1 MNNKRMM
8 TFGMGML
15 FSSAL
20 MAASSEGNATKTSLS
35 DTTQVHGLG
44 DVVVTGSNQATSR
57 NLLPYTVSIVNNQQ
71 LEATGKTQLLAAL
84 SGEVPSLFVSQ
95 RNIFGFGVSNGGS
108 GAIKIRGVGGSPTNS
123 ILMMVDG
130 QPQFAGLYSHPVADF
145 YETEYV
151 DHVEV
156 LRGPGSVLYG
166 SNAMGGVINVI
177 TKHAQQDGVKTVL
190 TSQYGSYNTWQSS
203 LTNMVR
209 KGKFSSM
216 VSLGYD
222 RTDGLQDHFDFKQSS
237 VYAKVGYDFTRNWNL
252 SADYSLMNFIGNDPI
267 YAKVKANNPDATD
280 IYHQNIT
287 RGEASLTL
295 SNHYG
300 DAAAYSASG
309 IGSTSNTN
317 GAVRIY
323 YSYGNHYIDDPNH
336 FHSLDDRFG
345 ILAYQNFNPW
355 KMATAT
361 VGFDFNTYTGKI
373 PFSGGHA
380 YGDGSMPAKMQTISR
395 KSITEYS
402 PYVTLQ
408 QVLLDG
414 VLTLNGGLRMA
425 NSDKFGTHWLPQV
438 GFAVR
443 PGDDWSLKASL
454 AKGYRNPSFREMYLY
469 AVANPDLAPESM
481 MNYEVTIGK
490 RFSRYFAMDV
500 TGYFSEGSN
509 MIQTISVPTG
519 NAGTG
524 GGGQGNGGGSTQRN
538 MNTGSF
544 INKGIEISAQSHP
557 LDVLS
562 LRASYSFMHTSLDN
576 LTAAPKNQYFLGIGW
591 QALKQLT
598 VDAELKGIGGLYVA
612 DDVKHQ
618 NYALLGLRLTYK
630 PVKYLDIFAH
640 FDNLTD
646 AKYQINKGYE
656 MPGITVMGGVKV
668 RF

>member
-1 MNNKRMM
+1 MKHQMM
-8 TFGMGML
+8 TVGLGL
-15 FSSAL
+15 LVSVPL
-20 MAASSEGNATKTSLS
+20 MAAPPAKGLA
-35 DTTQVHGLG
+35 DTTRVHGLG
-44 DVVVTGSNQATSR
+44 EVVVTGSNQATSR
-57 NLLPYTVSIVNNQQ
+57 NLLPYTVSIVNSRQ
-71 LEATGKTQLLAAL
+71 LEATGKTQLLSAL

-108 GAIKIRGVGGSPTNS
+108 GGIKIRGVGGSPTNA

-177 TKHAQQDGVKTVL
+177 TKQARQEGVHTTL
-190 TSQYGSYNTWQSS
+190 STQYGSYNTWQSS

-209 KGKFSSM
+209 KGKFSSL

-222 RTDGLQDHFDFKQSS
+222 RTDGLQNHFDFKQASL
-237 VYAKVGYDFTRNWNL
+237 YAKLGYDVAKNWSL
-252 SADYSLMNFIGNDPI
+252 FADYSLMNFIGNDPI
-267 YAKVKANNPDATD
+267 YAKLRNAESND
-280 IYHQNIT
+280 IYHQNVT
-287 RGEASLTL
+287 RGEASVTL
-295 SNHYG
+295 SNQY
-300 DAAAYSASG
+300 AASA
-309 IGSTSNTN
+309 TN

-345 ILAYQNFNPW
+345 ILAYQNFSPW

-373 PFSGGHA
+373 PMSGGHA
-380 YGDGSMPAKMQTISR
+380 YGDGSRPAQMQTIDR

-402 PYVTLQ
+402 PYITLQ
-408 QVLLDG
+408 QALFKG
-414 VLTLNGGLRMA
+414 ILTLNGGLRMA
-425 NSDKFGTHWLPQV
+425 NSDRFGSHWLPQV
-438 GFAVR
+438 GFAVH
-443 PGDDWSLKASL
+443 PGDDWTLKASL

-469 AVANPDLAPESM
+469 AVANPDLNPESM
-481 MNYEVTIGK
+481 MNYEASIAK
-490 RFSRYFAMDV
+490 HFSRYLSMDV
-500 TGYFSEGSN
+500 TAYFSEGSN
-509 MIQTISVPTG
+509 LIQTASVPTADG
-519 NAGTG
+519 GTT
-524 GGGQGNGGGSTQRN
+524 NRN

-544 INKGIEISAQSHP
+544 INKGIEVSAQSHP

-562 LRASYSFMHTSLDN
+562 LRASYSFMHTSLSN

-591 QALKQLT
+591 QALKWLS
-598 VDAELKGIGGLYVA
+598 VDAELKGVGGLYVA
-612 DDVKHQ
+612 DNVERQ

-630 PVKYLDIFAH
+630 PVKFLDIFAH
-640 FDNLTD
+640 FDNIAN
-646 AKYQINKGYE
+646 AKYQINYGYE
-656 MPGITVMGGVKV
+656 MPGFTAMGGVKV

>member
-1 MNNKRMM
+1 MKHQMM
-8 TFGMGML
+8 TVGLGL
-15 FSSAL
+15 LVSVPL
-20 MAASSEGNATKTSLS
+20 MAAPPAKGLA
-35 DTTQVHGLG
+35 DTTRVHGLG
-44 DVVVTGSNQATSR
+44 EVVVTGSNQATSR
-57 NLLPYTVSIVNNQQ
+57 NLLPYTVSIVNSRQ
-71 LEATGKTQLLAAL
+71 LEATGKTQLLSAL

-108 GAIKIRGVGGSPTNS
+108 GGIKIRGVGGSPTNA

-177 TKHAQQDGVKTVL
+177 TKQARQDGVHTTL
-190 TSQYGSYNTWQSS
+190 STQYGSYNTWQSS
-203 LTNMVR
+203 ITNMVR
-209 KGKFSSM
+209 KGKFSSL

-222 RTDGLQDHFDFKQSS
+222 RTDGLQDHFDFKQASL
-237 VYAKVGYDFTRNWNL
+237 YAKLGYDVAKNWSL
-252 SADYSLMNFIGNDPI
+252 FADYSLMNFIGNDPI
-267 YAKVKANNPDATD
+267 YAKLRNAESND
-280 IYHQNIT
+280 IYHQNVT
-287 RGEASLTL
+287 RGEASVTL
-295 SNHYG
+295 SNQY
-300 DAAAYSASG
+300 AASA
-309 IGSTSNTN
+309 TN

-345 ILAYQNFNPW
+345 ILAYQNFSPW

-373 PFSGGHA
+373 PMSGGHA
-380 YGDGSMPAKMQTISR
+380 YGDGSRPAQMQTIDR

-402 PYVTLQ
+402 PYITLQ
-408 QVLLDG
+408 QALFKG
-414 VLTLNGGLRMA
+414 ILTLNGGLRMA
-425 NSDKFGTHWLPQV
+425 NSDRFGSHWLPQV
-438 GFAVR
+438 GFAVH
-443 PGDDWSLKASL
+443 PGDDWTLKASL

-469 AVANPDLAPESM
+469 AVANPDLNPESM
-481 MNYEVTIGK
+481 MNYEASIAK
-490 RFSRYFAMDV
+490 HFSRYLSMDV
-500 TGYFSEGSN
+500 TAYFSEGSN
-509 MIQTISVPTG
+509 LIQTASVPTADG
-519 NAGTG
+519 GTT
-524 GGGQGNGGGSTQRN
+524 NRN

-544 INKGIEISAQSHP
+544 INKGIEVSAQSHP

-562 LRASYSFMHTSLDN
+562 LRASYSFMHTSLSN

-591 QALKQLT
+591 QALKWLS
-598 VDAELKGIGGLYVA
+598 VDAELKGVGGLYVA
-612 DDVKHQ
+612 DNVERQ

-630 PVKYLDIFAH
+630 PVKFLDIFAH
-640 FDNLTD
+640 FDNIAN
-646 AKYQINKGYE
+646 AKYQINYGYE
-656 MPGITVMGGVKV
+656 MPGFTAMGGVKV

>member
-1 MNNKRMM
+1 MKHQMM
-8 TFGMGML
+8 TVGLGL
-15 FSSAL
+15 LASVPL
-20 MAASSEGNATKTSLS
+20 MAAPPAKGLA
-35 DTTQVHGLG
+35 DTTRVHGLG
-44 DVVVTGSNQATSR
+44 EVVVTGSNQATSR
-57 NLLPYTVSIVNNQQ
+57 NLLPYTVSIVNSRQ
-71 LEATGKTQLLAAL
+71 LEATGKTQLLSAL

-108 GAIKIRGVGGSPTNS
+108 GGIKIRGVGGSPTNA

-177 TKHAQQDGVKTVL
+177 TKQARQDGVHTTL
-190 TSQYGSYNTWQSS
+190 SSQYGSYNTWQSS
-203 LTNMVR
+203 ITNMVR
-209 KGKFSSM
+209 KGKFSSL

-222 RTDGLQDHFDFKQSS
+222 RTDGLQDHFDFKQASL
-237 VYAKVGYDFTRNWNL
+237 YAKVGYDVAKNWSL
-252 SADYSLMNFIGNDPI
+252 FADYSLMNFIGNDPI
-267 YAKVKANNPDATD
+267 YAKLRNAESND
-280 IYHQNIT
+280 IYHQNVT
-287 RGEASLTL
+287 RGEASVTL
-295 SNHYG
+295 SNQY
-300 DAAAYSASG
+300 AAAA
-309 IGSTSNTN
+309 TN

-345 ILAYQNFNPW
+345 ILAYQNFSPW

-373 PFSGGHA
+373 PMSGGHA
-380 YGDGSMPAKMQTISR
+380 YGDGSRPAQMQTIDR

-402 PYVTLQ
+402 PYITLQ
-408 QVLLDG
+408 QALFKG
-414 VLTLNGGLRMA
+414 ILTLNGGLRMA
-425 NSDKFGTHWLPQV
+425 NSDRFGSHWLPQV
-438 GFAVR
+438 GFAVH
-443 PGDDWSLKASL
+443 PGDDWTLKASL

-469 AVANPDLAPESM
+469 AVANPDLNPESM
-481 MNYEVTIGK
+481 MNYEASIAK
-490 RFSRYFAMDV
+490 HFSRYLSMDV
-500 TGYFSEGSN
+500 TAYFSEGSN
-509 MIQTISVPTG
+509 LIQTASVPTADG
-519 NAGTG
+519 GTT
-524 GGGQGNGGGSTQRN
+524 NRN

-544 INKGIEISAQSHP
+544 INKGIEVSAQSHP

-562 LRASYSFMHTSLDN
+562 LRASYSFMHTSLSN

-591 QALKQLT
+591 QALKWLS
-598 VDAELKGIGGLYVA
+598 VDAELKGVGGLYVA
-612 DDVKHQ
+612 DNMDRQ

-630 PVKYLDIFAH
+630 PVKFLDIFAN
-640 FDNLTD
+640 FDNIAN
-646 AKYQINKGYE
+646 AKYQINYGYE
-656 MPGITVMGGVKV
+656 MPGFTAMGGVKV

>member
-1 MNNKRMM
+1 MKHQMM
-8 TFGMGML
+8 TVGLGL
-15 FSSAL
+15 LASVPL
-20 MAASSEGNATKTSLS
+20 MAAPPAKGLA
-35 DTTQVHGLG
+35 DTTRVHGLG
-44 DVVVTGSNQATSR
+44 EVVVTGSNQATSR
-57 NLLPYTVSIVNNQQ
+57 NLLPYTVSIVNSRQ
-71 LEATGKTQLLAAL
+71 LEATGKTQLLSAL

-108 GAIKIRGVGGSPTNS
+108 GGIKIRGVGGSPTNA

-177 TKHAQQDGVKTVL
+177 TKQARQDGVHTTL
-190 TSQYGSYNTWQSS
+190 SSQYGSYNTWQSS
-203 LTNMVR
+203 ITNMVR
-209 KGKFSSM
+209 KGKFSSL

-222 RTDGLQDHFDFKQSS
+222 RTDGLQDHFDFKQASL
-237 VYAKVGYDFTRNWNL
+237 YAKVGYDVAKNWSL
-252 SADYSLMNFIGNDPI
+252 FADYSLMNFIGNDPI
-267 YAKVKANNPDATD
+267 YAKLRNAESND
-280 IYHQNIT
+280 IYHQNVT
-287 RGEASLTL
+287 RGEASVTL
-295 SNHYG
+295 SNQY
-300 DAAAYSASG
+300 AASA
-309 IGSTSNTN
+309 TN

-345 ILAYQNFNPW
+345 ILAYQNFSPW

-373 PFSGGHA
+373 PMSGGHA
-380 YGDGSMPAKMQTISR
+380 YGDGSRPAQMQTIDR

-402 PYVTLQ
+402 PYITLQ
-408 QVLLDG
+408 QALFKG
-414 VLTLNGGLRMA
+414 ILTLNGGLRMA
-425 NSDKFGTHWLPQV
+425 NSDRFGSHWLPQV
-438 GFAVR
+438 GFAVH
-443 PGDDWSLKASL
+443 PGDDWTLKASL

-469 AVANPDLAPESM
+469 AVANPDLNPESM
-481 MNYEVTIGK
+481 MNYEASIAK
-490 RFSRYFAMDV
+490 HFSRYLSMDV
-500 TGYFSEGSN
+500 TAYFSEGSN
-509 MIQTISVPTG
+509 LIQTASVPTADG
-519 NAGTG
+519 GTT
-524 GGGQGNGGGSTQRN
+524 NRN

-544 INKGIEISAQSHP
+544 INKGIEVSAQSHP

-562 LRASYSFMHTSLDN
+562 LRASYSFMHTSLSN

-591 QALKQLT
+591 QALKWLS
-598 VDAELKGIGGLYVA
+598 VDAELKGVGGLYVA
-612 DDVKHQ
+612 DNVERQ

-630 PVKYLDIFAH
+630 PVKFLDIFAH
-640 FDNLTD
+640 FDNIAN
-646 AKYQINKGYE
+646 AKYQINYGYE
-656 MPGITVMGGVKV
+656 MPGFTAMGGVKV

>member
-1 MNNKRMM
+1 MKHQMM
-8 TFGMGML
+8 TVGLGL
-15 FSSAL
+15 LVSVPL
-20 MAASSEGNATKTSLS
+20 MAAPPAKGLA
-35 DTTQVHGLG
+35 DTTRVHGLG
-44 DVVVTGSNQATSR
+44 EVVVTGSNQATSR
-57 NLLPYTVSIVNNQQ
+57 NLLPYTVSIVNSRQ
-71 LEATGKTQLLAAL
+71 LEATGKTQLLSAL

-108 GAIKIRGVGGSPTNS
+108 GGIKIRGVGGSPTNA

-177 TKHAQQDGVKTVL
+177 TKQARQEGVHTTL
-190 TSQYGSYNTWQSS
+190 STQYGSYNTWQSS

-209 KGKFSSM
+209 KGKFSSL

-222 RTDGLQDHFDFKQSS
+222 RTDGLQNHFDFKQASL
-237 VYAKVGYDFTRNWNL
+237 YAKLGYDVAKNWSL
-252 SADYSLMNFIGNDPI
+252 FADYSLMNFIGNDPI
-267 YAKVKANNPDATD
+267 YAKLRNAESND
-280 IYHQNIT
+280 IYHQNVT
-287 RGEASLTL
+287 RGEASVTL
-295 SNHYG
+295 SNQY
-300 DAAAYSASG
+300 AAAA
-309 IGSTSNTN
+309 TN

-345 ILAYQNFNPW
+345 ILAYQNFSPW

-373 PFSGGHA
+373 PMSGGHA
-380 YGDGSMPAKMQTISR
+380 YGDGSRPAQMQTIDR

-402 PYVTLQ
+402 PYITLQ
-408 QVLLDG
+408 QALFKG
-414 VLTLNGGLRMA
+414 ILTLNGGLRMA
-425 NSDKFGTHWLPQV
+425 NSDRFGSHWLPQV
-438 GFAVR
+438 GFAVH
-443 PGDDWSLKASL
+443 PGDDWTLKASL

-469 AVANPDLAPESM
+469 AMANPELNPESM
-481 MNYEVTIGK
+481 MNYEVSIAK
-490 RFSRYFAMDV
+490 HFSRYLSMDV
-500 TGYFSEGSN
+500 TAYFSEGSN
-509 MIQTISVPTG
+509 LIQTASVPTADG
-519 NAGTG
+519 GTT
-524 GGGQGNGGGSTQRN
+524 NRN

-544 INKGIEISAQSHP
+544 INKGIEVSAQSHP

-562 LRASYSFMHTSLDN
+562 LRASYSFMHTSLSN

-591 QALKQLT
+591 QALKWLS
-598 VDAELKGIGGLYVA
+598 VDAELKGVGGLYVA
-612 DDVKHQ
+612 DNVERQ

-630 PVKYLDIFAH
+630 PVKFLDIFAH
-640 FDNLTD
+640 FDNIAN
-646 AKYQINKGYE
+646 AKYQINYGYE
-656 MPGITVMGGVKV
+656 MPGFTAMGGVKV

>member
-1 MNNKRMM
+1 MKHQMM
-8 TFGMGML
+8 TMGL
-15 FSSAL
+15 GLLASAPL
-20 MAASSEGNATKTSLS
+20 MAAPPAKGLA
-35 DTTQVHGLG
+35 DTTRVHGLG
-44 DVVVTGSNQATSR
+44 EVVVTGSNQATSR
-57 NLLPYTVSIVNNQQ
+57 NLLPYTVSIVNSRQ
-71 LEATGKTQLLAAL
+71 LEATGKTQLLSAL

-108 GAIKIRGVGGSPTNS
+108 GGIKIRGVGGSPTNA

-177 TKHAQQDGVKTVL
+177 TKQARQDGVHTTL
-190 TSQYGSYNTWQSS
+190 SSQYGSYNTWQSS

-209 KGKFSSM
+209 KGKFSSL

-222 RTDGLQDHFDFKQSS
+222 RTDGLQDNFDFKQASL
-237 VYAKVGYDFTRNWNL
+237 YAKLGYDVAKNWSL
-252 SADYSLMNFIGNDPI
+252 FADYSLMNFIGNDPI
-267 YAKVKANNPDATD
+267 YAKLRNAESND

-287 RGEASLTL
+287 RGEASVTL
-295 SNHYG
+295 SNQY
-300 DAAAYSASG
+300 ASSA
-309 IGSTSNTN
+309 TN

-345 ILAYQNFNPW
+345 ILAYQNFSPW

-373 PFSGGHA
+373 PMSGGHA
-380 YGDGSMPAKMQTISR
+380 YGDGSRPAQMQTIDR

-402 PYVTLQ
+402 PYITLQ
-408 QVLLDG
+408 QALFKG
-414 VLTLNGGLRMA
+414 ILTLNGGLRMG
-425 NSDKFGTHWLPQV
+425 NSDRFGSHWLPQV
-438 GFAVR
+438 GFAVH
-443 PGDDWSLKASL
+443 PGDDWTLKASL

-469 AVANPDLAPESM
+469 AMANPDLNPESM
-481 MNYEVTIGK
+481 MNYEASIAK
-490 RFSRYFAMDV
+490 HFSRYLSMDITAYFA
-500 TGYFSEGSN
+500 EGSN
-509 MIQTISVPTG
+509 LIQTASVPTADG
-519 NAGTG
+519 GTT
-524 GGGQGNGGGSTQRN
+524 NRN

-544 INKGIEISAQSHP
+544 VNKGIELSAQSHP

-562 LRASYSFMHTSLDN
+562 LRASYSFMHTSLSN

-591 QALKQLT
+591 QALKQLS
-598 VDAELKGIGGLYVA
+598 VDAELKGVGGLYVA
-612 DDVKHQ
+612 DNVERQ

-630 PVKYLDIFAH
+630 PVKCLDIFAH
-640 FDNLTD
+640 FDNIAN
-646 AKYQINKGYE
+646 AKYQINYGYK
-656 MPGITVMGGVKV
+656 MPGFTAMGGVKV

>member
-1 MNNKRMM
+1 MNK
-8 TFGMGML
+8 TSLVSSCLLSML
-15 FSSAL
+15 VASAQFAPM
-20 MAASSEGNATKTSLS
+20 MAASNAVVKGIA
-35 DTTQVHGLG
+35 DTTQVHGISE
-44 DVVVTGSNQATSR
+44 VVVTGSNQATSR
-57 NLLPYTVSIVNNQQ
+57 NLLPYTVSVINSRQ
-71 LEATGKTQLLAAL
+71 LEASGKTQLLAAL

-108 GAIKIRGVGGSPTNS
+108 GAIKIRGVGGSPTNA

-156 LRGPGSVLYG
+156 MRGPGSVLYG

-177 TKHAQQDGVKTVL
+177 TKRAQQDGVHTTL
-190 TSQYGSYNTWQSS
+190 TSQYGSYNTWQNS

-209 KGKFSSM
+209 KGKFSSL

-222 RTDGLQDHFDFKQSS
+222 RTDGLQDNFDFKQSS
-237 VYAKVGYDFTRNWNL
+237 LYAKVGYDFTPHWTL
-252 SADYSLMNFIGNDPI
+252 AADYSLMNFIGNDPI
-267 YAKVKANNPDATD
+267 YARLSNPESTA

-295 SNHYG
+295 TNQYG
-300 DAAAYSASG
+300 V
-309 IGSTSNTN
+309 GSTVGGNTN
-317 GAVRIY
+317 GAVRVY
-323 YSYGNHYIDDPNH
+323 YSYGNHFIDDPNH

-345 ILAYQNFNPW
+345 ILAYQNFQPW

-361 VGFDFNTYTGKI
+361 LGFDFNTYTGKI
-373 PFSGGHA
+373 PMSGGHA
-380 YGDGSMPAKMQTISR
+380 YGDGSRPAQMQTIDR

-408 QVLLDG
+408 QALIDG

-438 GFAVR
+438 GFAVH
-443 PGDDWSLKASL
+443 PGDGWNIKASL

-469 AVANPDLAPESM
+469 GTKNPDLDPESM
-481 MNYEVTIGK
+481 MNYELTISK
-490 RFSRYFAMDV
+490 YFSRYFSMDV

-509 MIQTISVPTG
+509 MIQTASVATPE
-519 NAGTG
+519 
-524 GGGQGNGGGSTQRN
+524 GGSTNRN

-544 INKGIEISAQSHP
+544 RNKGIEVSAQSHP
-557 LDVLS
+557 VDALS
-562 LRASYSFMHTSLDN
+562 LRASYSYMHTSLDN

-591 QALKQLT
+591 QALRQLT
-598 VDAELKGIGGLYVA
+598 VDAELRGIGGLYVA
-612 DDVKHQ
+612 QNVEHQ
-618 NYALLGLRLTYK
+618 NYALLGFRLTYK
-630 PVKYLDIFAH
+630 PVKWLDVFAH
-640 FDNLTD
+640 LDNLTD
-646 AKYQINKGYE
+646 AKYMINNGYE
-656 MPGITVMGGVKV
+656 MPGFTAMGGVKL

>member
-1 MNNKRMM
+1 MKNRI
-8 TFGMGML
+8 L
-15 FSSAL
+15 FSFALAMMASASVNAASAKSASANI
-20 MAASSEGNATKTSLS
+20 MAATGIA
-35 DTTQVHGLG
+35 DTTQVHGINE
-44 DVVVTGSNQATSR
+44 VVVTGTNQATSR
-57 NLLPYTVSIVNNQQ
+57 NLLPYTVSVINSQQ
-71 LEATGKTQLLAAL
+71 LEATGKTQLLAAI

-95 RNIFGFGVSNGGS
+95 RNIFGFGVSSGGS
-108 GAIKIRGVGGSPTNS
+108 GGIKLRGVGGSPTS
-123 ILMMVDG
+123 GILMMVDG

-177 TKHAQQDGVKTVL
+177 TKRAKQDGVHTTL

-209 KGKFSSM
+209 KGKFSSL

-237 VYAKVGYDFTRNWNL
+237 LYAKVGYDFAPQWTV
-252 SADYSLMNFIGNDPI
+252 SADYSLMNFIGNDHI
-267 YAKVKANNPDATD
+267 YAKLRNPPTDD

-287 RGEASLTL
+287 RGEASLSLT
-295 SNHYG
+295 NQY
-300 DAAAYSASG
+300 AA
-309 IGSTSNTN
+309 TN
-317 GAVRIY
+317 GAVRVY
-323 YSYGNHYIDDPNH
+323 YSYGNHFIDDPNH

-345 ILAYQNFNPW
+345 ILAYQNFQPW

-361 VGFDFNTYTGKI
+361 VGFDFNNYTGKI
-373 PFSGGHA
+373 PMSGGHA
-380 YGDGSMPAKMQTISR
+380 YGDGSIPAQMQTISR

-408 QVLLDG
+408 QALLDG
-414 VLTLNGGLRMA
+414 ILTLNGGLRMA

-438 GFAVR
+438 GLAVR
-443 PGDDWSLKASL
+443 PGEGWSVKASL
-454 AKGYRNPSFREMYLY
+454 SKGYRNPSFREMYLY
-469 AVANPDLAPESM
+469 GTKNPDLDPESM
-481 MNYEVTIGK
+481 MNYEVTIAK
-490 RFSRYFAMDV
+490 HFSRYFGIDV

-509 MIQTISVPTG
+509 LIQTASVAT
-519 NAGTG
+519 AD
-524 GGGQGNGGGSTQRN
+524 GGSVNRN

-544 INKGIEISAQSHP
+544 INKGIEVSAQSHP
-557 LDVLS
+557 VDALS
-562 LRASYSFMHTSLDN
+562 LRATYSYLYTSLDN

-591 QALKQLT
+591 QALKQLK

-612 DDVKHQ
+612 DNVEQQ
-618 NYALLGLRLTYK
+618 NYALLGLRLTYT
-630 PVKYLDIFAH
+630 PVKCLDIFAH
-640 FDNLTD
+640 LDNITD
-646 AKYQINKGYE
+646 AKYMINNGYQ
-656 MPGITVMGGVKV
+656 MPGFTAMGGVKV

>member
-1 MNNKRMM
+1 MDKKI
-8 TFGMGML
+8 L
-15 FSSAL
+15 IAL
-20 MAASSEGNATKTSLS
+20 GVGFVSPFLVQGKAANSQKSQSIA
-35 DTTQVHGLG
+35 DTTKVHSLG

-57 NLLPYTVSIVNNQQ
+57 NLLPYTVSIINSRQ
-71 LEATGKTQLLAAL
+71 LEATGKTQLLSAI

-108 GAIKIRGVGGSPTNS
+108 GGIKIRGVGGSPTS
-123 ILMMVDG
+123 GILMMVDG

-177 TKHAQQDGVKTVL
+177 TKQGVGGLGGHRGQQDGIRTTL
-190 TSQYGSYNTWQSS
+190 TSQYGSYNTWQNS

-222 RTDGLQDHFDFKQSS
+222 RTDGLQENFDFKQSS
-237 VYAKVGYDFTRNWNL
+237 LYAKLGYDLTQNWAL

-267 YAKVKANNPDATD
+267 YAKLKNAESTD

-287 RGEASLTL
+287 RGEASVML
-295 SNHYG
+295 SNHYEG
-300 DAAAYSASG
+300 KNAAYD
-309 IGSTSNTN
+309 GSTANGWTSATN

-323 YSYGNHYIDDPNH
+323 YSYGNHFIDDPNH

-373 PFSGGHA
+373 PMSGGHA
-380 YGDGSMPAKMQTISR
+380 YGDGSKPAQMQTISR

-408 QVLLDG
+408 QMLFDG
-414 VLTLNGGLRMA
+414 ILTLNGGLRMA
-425 NSDKFGTHWLPQV
+425 NSDKFGSHWLPQV
-438 GFAVR
+438 GFAVH
-443 PGDDWSLKASL
+443 PGDDWTLKASL

-469 AVANPDLAPESM
+469 AMANPDLDPESM

-490 RFSRYFAMDV
+490 RFSRYFSVDV
-500 TGYFSEGSN
+500 TGYFAEGSN
-509 MIQTISVPTG
+509 MIQTIAVANSEG
-519 NAGTG
+519 GTT
-524 GGGQGNGGGSTQRN
+524 NRN

-544 INKGIEISAQSHP
+544 INKGIEVSAQSHP

-562 LRASYSFMHTSLDN
+562 LRASYSYLHTSLAN

-591 QALKQLT
+591 QALPQLS
-598 VDAELKGIGGLYVA
+598 VDAELKGVGGLYVA
-612 DDVKHQ
+612 DDVEHQ

-630 PVKYLDIFAH
+630 PVKYLDIFVH
-640 FDNLTD
+640 LDNIMD
-646 AKYQINKGYE
+646 EKYEINKGYQ
-656 MPGITVMGGVKV
+656 MPGFTAMGGVKV

>member
-1 MNNKRMM
+1 MKNQMM
-8 TFGMGML
+8 TVGLGL
-15 FSSAL
+15 LASIPL
-20 MAASSEGNATKTSLS
+20 LAASPAKGLA
-35 DTTQVHGLG
+35 DTTRVHGLG
-44 DVVVTGSNQATSR
+44 EVVVTGSNQATSR
-57 NLLPYTVSIVNNQQ
+57 NLLPYTVSIVNSRQ
-71 LEATGKTQLLAAL
+71 LEATGKTQLLSAL

-108 GAIKIRGVGGSPTNS
+108 GGIKIRGVGGSPTNA

-177 TKHAQQDGVKTVL
+177 TKQARQDGVHTTL
-190 TSQYGSYNTWQSS
+190 SSQYGSYNTWQSS

-209 KGKFSSM
+209 KGKFSSL

-222 RTDGLQDHFDFKQSS
+222 RTDGLQDNFDFKQASL
-237 VYAKVGYDFTRNWNL
+237 YAKVGYDVAKNWSL
-252 SADYSLMNFIGNDPI
+252 FADYSLMNFIGNDPI
-267 YAKVKANNPDATD
+267 YAKLRNAESND
-280 IYHQNIT
+280 IYHQNVT
-287 RGEASLTL
+287 RGEASVTL
-295 SNHYG
+295 SNQY
-300 DAAAYSASG
+300 AASA
-309 IGSTSNTN
+309 TN

-345 ILAYQNFNPW
+345 ILAYQNFSPW

-373 PFSGGHA
+373 PMSGGHA
-380 YGDGSMPAKMQTISR
+380 YGDGSRPAQMQTIDR

-402 PYVTLQ
+402 PYITLQ
-408 QVLLDG
+408 QALFKG
-414 VLTLNGGLRMA
+414 ILTLNGGLRMA
-425 NSDKFGTHWLPQV
+425 NSDRFGSHWLPQV
-438 GFAVR
+438 GFAVH
-443 PGDDWSLKASL
+443 PGDDWTLKASL

-469 AVANPDLAPESM
+469 AVANPDLNPESM
-481 MNYEVTIGK
+481 MNYEASIAK
-490 RFSRYFAMDV
+490 HFSRYLSMDV
-500 TGYFSEGSN
+500 TAYFSEGSN
-509 MIQTISVPTG
+509 LIQTASVPTADG
-519 NAGTG
+519 GTT
-524 GGGQGNGGGSTQRN
+524 NRN

-544 INKGIEISAQSHP
+544 INKGIEVSAQSHP

-562 LRASYSFMHTSLDN
+562 LRASYSFMHTSLSN

-591 QALKQLT
+591 QALKWLS
-598 VDAELKGIGGLYVA
+598 VDAELKGVGGLYVA
-612 DDVKHQ
+612 DNVERQ
-618 NYALLGLRLTYK
+618 NYALLGLRLTCK
-630 PVKYLDIFAH
+630 PVKFLDIFAH
-640 FDNLTD
+640 FDNITS
-646 AKYQINKGYE
+646 AKYQINYGYT
-656 MPGITVMGGVKV
+656 MPGFTAMGGVKV

>member
-1 MNNKRMM
+1 MKHQMM
-8 TFGMGML
+8 TVGLGL
-15 FSSAL
+15 LASVPL
-20 MAASSEGNATKTSLS
+20 MAAPPAKGIA
-35 DTTQVHGLG
+35 DTTRVHNLE
-44 DVVVTGSNQATSR
+44 DVVVTGSNQTTSR
-57 NLLPYTVSIVNNQQ
+57 NLLPYTVSIVNNRQ
-71 LEATGKTQLLAAL
+71 LEATGKTQLLSAL

-108 GAIKIRGVGGSPTNS
+108 GGIKIRGVGGSPTNA

-177 TKHAQQDGVKTVL
+177 TKQARQDGVHTTL
-190 TSQYGSYNTWQSS
+190 SSQYGSYNTWQSS
-203 LTNMVR
+203 ITNMVR
-209 KGKFSSM
+209 KGKFSSL

-222 RTDGLQDHFDFKQSS
+222 RTDGLQDNFDFKQASL
-237 VYAKVGYDFTRNWNL
+237 YAKLGYDVAKNWSL
-252 SADYSLMNFIGNDPI
+252 FADYSLMNFIGNDPI
-267 YAKVKANNPDATD
+267 YAKLRNAESND
-280 IYHQNIT
+280 IYHQNVT
-287 RGEASLTL
+287 RGEASVTL
-295 SNHYG
+295 SNQY
-300 DAAAYSASG
+300 AAAA
-309 IGSTSNTN
+309 TN

-345 ILAYQNFNPW
+345 ILAYQNFSPW

-373 PFSGGHA
+373 PMSGGHA
-380 YGDGSMPAKMQTISR
+380 YGDGSRPAQMQTIDR

-402 PYVTLQ
+402 PYITLQ
-408 QVLLDG
+408 QALFKG
-414 VLTLNGGLRMA
+414 ILTLNGGLRMA
-425 NSDKFGTHWLPQV
+425 NSDRFGSHWLPQV
-438 GFAVR
+438 GFAVH
-443 PGDDWSLKASL
+443 PGNDWTLKASL

-469 AVANPDLAPESM
+469 AVANPDLNPESM
-481 MNYEVTIGK
+481 MNYEASIAK
-490 RFSRYFAMDV
+490 HFSRYLSMDV
-500 TGYFSEGSN
+500 TAYFSEGSN
-509 MIQTISVPTG
+509 LIQTASVPTADG
-519 NAGTG
+519 GTT
-524 GGGQGNGGGSTQRN
+524 NRN

-544 INKGIEISAQSHP
+544 INKGIEVSAQSHP

-562 LRASYSFMHTSLDN
+562 LRASYSFMHTSLSN

-591 QALKQLT
+591 QALKWLS
-598 VDAELKGIGGLYVA
+598 VDAELKGVGGLYVA
-612 DDVKHQ
+612 DNVERQ

-630 PVKYLDIFAH
+630 PVKFLDIFAH
-640 FDNLTD
+640 FDNIAN
-646 AKYQINKGYE
+646 AKYQINYGYE
-656 MPGITVMGGVKV
+656 MPGFTAMGGVKV